1 MQQATA
7 QTQRRSNAMAKLL
20 GRILLTGGAA
30 AIVSAVTAAS
40 WSRMERGRATAP
52 LNAVSHIAWGG
63 EPPSDVGPAG
73 INLATGV
80 ALHAGASLF
89 WATPFE
95 VAFGHLARRSAA
107 GSWLGGAIV
116 SAVAFITDY
125 YVVSRRF
132 RPGYEA
138 YLSRRGLFAVYAAL
152 AAGLAIGAR
161 LSRLDDHQ
169 PEDRDEGD
177 ERRHAQRSP
186 ERVIAPERAW
196 QGGAGNRRLAR
207 EGRHADL
214 EPDNRQPAGP
224 R

>member
-1 MQQATA
+1 MQPATA
-7 QTQRRSNAMAKLL
+7 QTQRRSNAMAGLL

-63 EPPSDVGPAG
+63 EPPSHVGPAG

-95 VAFGHLARRSAA
+95 VAFGPLARRSAA

-138 YLSRRGLFAVYAAL
+138 YLSPRGLFAVYAAL

-169 PEDRDEGD
+169 P
-177 ERRHAQRSP
+177 
-186 ERVIAPERAW
+186 
-196 QGGAGNRRLAR
+196 
-207 EGRHADL
+207 
-214 EPDNRQPAGP
+214 
-224 R
+224 